1 MSDTTFDVYCPECN
15 ICVAAEVIAE
25 GSGQFRSD
33 ATNPI
38 DEVDSLYQGIVYFV
52 CRCKRCDQPFLIR
65 QSVCGVP
72 GEFHSVADEVLLYPS
87 DKRIALDGAPAIVK
101 YSHEQA
107 VRALSAS
114 LFEPCVLMCRKSI
127 EAVCKH
133 FDVKGRDLNAR
144 LQALFEMGQ
153 IDARLLNWA
162 HEIRLIGN
170 EAAHDADKKINKR
183 DARDVLDLTEAILI
197 YVFSLSARFEKFRGR
212 RRGASQN

>member
-1 MSDTTFDVYCPECN
+1 MSDIAFDVYCPDCN
-15 ICVAAEVIAE
+15 ICVAAQVIAE

-38 DEVDSLYQGIVYFV
+38 DEVDSLYQGEVYFV
-52 CRCKRCDQPFLIR
+52 CLCKRCSQPFLIR

-72 GEFHSVADEVLLYPS
+72 GEFHNVAEEVLLYPP
-87 DKRIALDGAPAIVK
+87 DRKIPLDGAPAIVK
-101 YSHEQA
+101 SSHEQA
-107 VRALSAS
+107 VRAFSAS

-127 EAVCKH
+127 EATCKY
-133 FDVKGRDLNAR
+133 FDAKGRDLNAR
-144 LQALFEMGQ
+144 LQTMFDMGQ
-153 IDARLLNWA
+153 IDARLLSWA

-183 DARDVLDLTEAILI
+183 DARDVLELTEAILI

-212 RRGASQN
+212 RRRPS